1 MAERRAIKS
10 KIWEDEF
17 FGNLSPMAMLVW
29 IGLFSRMADD
39 QGRLLDNPN
48 LISSQVFPYKGIP
61 TDEIEACLNE
71 IGDRLIRYE
80 ANGRRF
86 IQIVRWWENQPM
98 QYATPSNYPPPPG
111 WVDKYRTNYKG
122 RYIVFNW
129 DGKDTP
135 DTEIGTLLFNK
146 LISLGR
152 VSTWTDILGTLNHN
166 PNPNPNPDI
175 DKGKRSSNPPDKSL
189 TTPEERIYC
198 AVTNHP
204 TIPAGSINEVINA
217 IQKIKAAKSLDDN
230 GMVAY
235 LRPYFQA
242 AKKRYTNS
250 VGLFWLTDWAVIGVI
265 PEPARQNGNGNGHNG
280 TPAPQMRTITDVNG
294 NSMQV
299 PA

>member
-152 VSTWTDILGTLNHN
+152 VSTWTDILGTLNPN
-166 PNPNPNPDI
+166 PNPNPNPNQDKN
-175 DKGKRSSNPPDKSL
+175 KGKGNTGGEEPPA
-189 TTPEERIYC
+189 TPPNFPDDEWVKDEPFEQIRLAFVNSGIQASTADDSKAITDMVKDGVIAADVLAGIAWKAAHNDGKPVSYVSQ
-198 AVTNHP
+198 VTN
-204 TIPAGSINEVINA
+204 
-217 IQKIKAAKSLDDN
+217 
-230 GMVAY
+230 
-235 LRPYFQA
+235 
-242 AKKRYTNS
+242 
-250 VGLFWLTDWAVIGVI
+250 
-265 PEPARQNGNGNGHNG
+265 PARVAMRQRLQKNNGH
-280 TPAPQMRTITDVNG
+280 
-294 NSMQV
+294 SKV
-299 PA
+299 PAKTGFQEVYE